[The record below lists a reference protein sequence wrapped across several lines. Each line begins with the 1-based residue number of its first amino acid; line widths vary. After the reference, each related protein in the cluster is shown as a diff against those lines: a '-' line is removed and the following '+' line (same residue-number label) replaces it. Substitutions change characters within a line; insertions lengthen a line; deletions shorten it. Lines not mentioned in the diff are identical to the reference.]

1 MYCDKFQ
8 LQFKDGIVNLSVKYY
23 NKCFWVYW
31 IDAQPTNKGLSTQAL
46 TLLKSYGYT
55 PLKAYKAIYPALNFW
70 NKKLSEKLITDYTL
84 CNCLKCQ
91 KQKRHLALNNQQ

>member
-55 PLKAYKAIYPALNFW
+55 PLIAYKVITTAKNFW
-70 NKKLSEKLITDYTL
+70 LKKLSDNLIIAYTE

-91 KQKRHLALNNQQ
+91 KQKPHFSTK